1 MKHKHRN
8 KKVVV
13 KLVLAGTAFL
23 VLAAVC
29 VYTVFIRPNL
39 TAETVIYMESQ
50 VQSGSLVQGI
60 IESGSI
66 TLQESHISYDLDINY
81 SEDEEEDEEEEEA
94 SRYLQIEEV
103 YAVQGQRMQEGDPLF
118 KLSQD
123 SIAAVRRKLQKAK
136 SEAQLDLADAR
147 SEYSSQARSAKS
159 TYSTSK
165 AEADT
170 ASRTY
175 ETSVNRLQQEIELLY
190 GDIQVLEA
198 EINDYNEKLTD
209 EDTLE
214 EYSDLKYA
222 YEKAEKK
229 LEETD
234 ASSVA
239 AYTANYSGFQS
250 AKTAFEALDDTLQ
263 GYRDSIEENQEQILK
278 KLEQI
283 NTSQS
288 SLAQE
293 EMTAQQTYDSAVLG
307 GNLAG
312 DIYGY
317 TLDSLQDTVDEAQAA
332 VDEAGELLEEF
343 EAFVGNDGIIY
354 ADGTGL
360 VTDIAY
366 EAGDKLM
373 NTGVMLSYATGD
385 AYTITIDVSEE
396 DISYIKVGDTV
407 DIICNAYPDE
417 TYEGT
422 VAAVTTSAD
431 SGYTST
437 VNYPVTIQIEG
448 DTGKLYGGMTADI
461 TFVTDSVE
469 DVLYIS
475 AKAVVTAEDGSTG
488 VYVKN
493 NEGEME
499 LKPVETGFSNG
510 SEVEITSGLSEG
522 DTVYIASTVSAGQS
536 EESLKQSGSARTDEN
551 AGSMPEGEESG
562 QQRFPAGM
570 EAPGNNSRENSPQGG
585 VPDFSG
591 PGMP

>member
-23 VLAAVC
+23 ALAAVC

-66 TLQESHISYDLDINY
+66 TLQESYIRYDLDINY
-81 SEDEEEDEEEEEA
+81 SEDEEEDDEEEEA

-239 AYTANYSGFQS
+239 AYTANYSSFQS

-263 GYRDSIEENQEQILK
+263 GYRDSIEENQEQILE

-343 EAFVGNDGIIY
+343 EAFVGDDGILY

-373 NTGVMLSYATGD
+373 NTGVMLSYAARD

-431 SGYTST
+431 SGYSST
-437 VNYPVTIQIEG
+437 VNYPVTIQVEG

-488 VYVKN
+488 VYVKTAKGKWN
-493 NEGEME
+493 
-499 LKPVETGFSNG
+499 
-510 SEVEITSGLSEG
+510 
-522 DTVYIASTVSAGQS
+522 
-536 EESLKQSGSARTDEN
+536 
-551 AGSMPEGEESG
+551 
-562 QQRFPAGM
+562 
-570 EAPGNNSRENSPQGG
+570 
-585 VPDFSG
+585 
-591 PGMP
+591 